1 MEKKYF
7 TAESVRL
14 ARFLY
19 SLGFD
24 KISKYDGTK
33 EFWMFEK
40 TPLLDEALKFY
51 FYFRNKIRSECNDI
65 KKL

>member
-1 MEKKYF
+1 MDKKYF
-7 TAESVRL
+7 KAESVRL

-24 KISKYDGTK
+24 KSSIYIGDK
-33 EFWMFEK
+33 EYWEFEK

-51 FYFRNKIRSECNDI
+51 FYFRKKIRSECND
-65 KKL
+65 K